1 MATETTTIRVTRQ
14 TRDLLARQART
25 RGMSL
30 AAMLEE
36 LALDA
41 AREAVLSSEREA
53 ARADALD
60 RAAVEDE
67 RSWATTLADGIG

>member
-14 TRDLLARQART
+14 TRDLLATQARA

-30 AAMLEE
+30 AAMLEK
-36 LALDA
+36 LARDA

-60 RAAVEDE
+60 GGAVEDE
-67 RSWATTLADGIG
+67 RAWATTLADGIV